1 MNSPTDSHGLGQTTS
16 WRLPLWLA
24 FCMFLAIAVFF
35 LWEEHRAH
43 ILGVLPYAVL
53 LLCPLI
59 HLFMHRG
66 HNGHEDSHS
75 GHEGDDH
82 RNPREGGLN
91 ESRK

>member
-1 MNSPTDSHGLGQTTS
+1 MNTPANPHSQGQPTS

-43 ILGVLPYAVL
+43 ILGLLPYAVL

-59 HLFMHRG
+59 HIFMHRG
-66 HNGHEDSHS
+66 HNGHDHDHGGRQGED
-75 GHEGDDH
+75 D
-82 RNPREGGLN
+82 RNPRDGGL
-91 ESRK
+91 S

>member
-1 MNSPTDSHGLGQTTS
+1 MNSPTNPRSPGQPIS
-16 WRLPLWLA
+16 WRLPLWLG
-24 FCMFLAIAVFF
+24 FCIFLASAVFF

-66 HNGHEDSHS
+66 HNGHDHS
-75 GHEGDDH
+75 HEGH
-82 RNPREGGLN
+82 QGMTIEIPEKETSH

>member
-1 MNSPTDSHGLGQTTS
+1 MNSPTNPPSPGQPTS
-16 WRLPLWLA
+16 WRLPLWLG

-59 HLFMHRG
+59 HIFMHHG
-66 HNGHEDSHS
+66 HNGHDHSHD
-75 GHEGDDH
+75 GQQGDDH
-82 RNPREGGLN
+82 RNPREGGLP
-91 ESRK
+91 

>member
-1 MNSPTDSHGLGQTTS
+1 MNGSVDPQNPRQSTP

-24 FCMFLAIAVFF
+24 FCMFLAIALFF

-43 ILGVLPYAVL
+43 ILGVIPYAVL

-66 HNGHEDSHS
+66 HS
-75 GHEGDDH
+75 GHHHSPGGRENGDYH
-82 RNPREGGLN
+82 NPRGGL
-91 ESRK
+91 S

>member
-1 MNSPTDSHGLGQTTS
+1 MNSPTNPPSPGRPTS
-16 WRLPLWLA
+16 WRLPLWLG

-59 HLFMHRG
+59 HIFMHHG
-66 HNGHEDSHS
+66 HS
-75 GHEGDDH
+75 GHDHSHDGQQGNDH
-82 RNPREGGLN
+82 RNPREEGLH
-91 ESRK
+91 EARK